1 MSSPWCFWK
10 GFSILSS
17 YPGTTPGQA
26 LVGAYLYRDTVL
38 DRWWG
43 LKCSLCC
50 FGLFLHTDKAG
61 VQLRALW
68 KIDRDPGWC
77 CMHLKL
83 LPQQTP
89 DTLSCSW
96 NRRKLGRISFLSLS
110 DLEIQIKNENAVRE
124 MVRHGILNK
133 TWEEFFSAEIFSLSL
148 WRKMRIVL
156 AEQQGTSAAADCC
169 SPLGCHSGSDVLTMT
184 QISRVPRSDFY
195 TED

>member
-1 MSSPWCFWK
+1 MLHAPENTRHPELQLK
-10 GFSILSS
+10 QEETGENLFSV
-17 YPGTTPGQA
+17 T
-26 LVGAYLYRDTVL
+26 
-38 DRWWG
+38 
-43 LKCSLCC
+43 K
-50 FGLFLHTDKAG
+50 
-61 VQLRALW
+61 
-68 KIDRDPGWC
+68 
-77 CMHLKL
+77 
-83 LPQQTP
+83 
-89 DTLSCSW
+89 
-96 NRRKLGRISFLSLS
+96 S
-110 DLEIQIKNENAVRE
+110 DLENQIKNENAVRE